1 MLVNDNADSRRMIE
15 SCYRRHKTTVNPI
28 IEWTDDD
35 VWDFIRAHGI
45 SYCELYDCG
54 FKRLGCVMCPMAS
67 KKERQRERAL
77 WPKIEQA
84 YLSAFDRMLK
94 ERQLKERHTA
104 WQTPRDV
111 MNWWLETGVLPGQY
125 DLFEEEQ

>member
-15 SCYRRHKTTVNPI
+15 SCYKRHKTTVNPI

-54 FKRLGCVMCPMAS
+54 FKRLGCVMCPMAT
-67 KKERQRERAL
+67 KKERQRARSL

-84 YLSAFDRMLK
+84 YLSAFGRMLK
-94 ERQLKERHTA
+94 ERPTA
-104 WQTPRDV
+104 WQTPQDV

-125 DLFEEEQ
+125 EMEDL